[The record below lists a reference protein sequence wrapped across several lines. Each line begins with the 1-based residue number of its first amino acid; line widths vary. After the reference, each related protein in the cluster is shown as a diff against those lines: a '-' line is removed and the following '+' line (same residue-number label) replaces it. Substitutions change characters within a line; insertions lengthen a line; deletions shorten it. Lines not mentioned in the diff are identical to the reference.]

1 MLVAALDYQ
10 EMPILHSCIEM
21 YAVIAQV
28 LLQITY
34 QHVTL
39 FRLKP
44 SAGMILQQVTFQTN
58 QIATHSQVVR
68 CQFHTYAG
76 CFQRATPFVHN
87 MLVISQYTAVGHLAT
102 GMESIGHRLQQ
113 SIASVTCKKIKA
125 GSIGILQ

>member
-1 MLVAALDYQ
+1 
-10 EMPILHSCIEM
+10 M

-44 SAGMILQQVTFQTN
+44 SAGMILQQVTLQTN

-76 CFQRATPFVHN
+76 RFQRTAPFVHN

-102 GMESIGHRLQQ
+102 GMETIGHRLQQ
-113 SIASVTCKKIKA
+113 SIASVTCKKVKA